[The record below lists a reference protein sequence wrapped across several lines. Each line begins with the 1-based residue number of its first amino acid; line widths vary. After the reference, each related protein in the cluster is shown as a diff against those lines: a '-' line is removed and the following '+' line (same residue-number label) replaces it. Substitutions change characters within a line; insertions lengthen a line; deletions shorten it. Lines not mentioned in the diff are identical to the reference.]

1 MEHSF
6 VRFHRIYKFVLYL
19 LQHDSAFD
27 MFQGANLAA
36 ATLEDTD
43 LNGAKFTNA
52 NLEVHF
58 FRMLFEMLLPYLYK
72 LLKLNEWC
80 HQGAYFSGSIADA
93 ADLTGADFTDAL
105 MPDFA
110 LKKLCVRTDISQ
122 ANKKSGIVTKDS
134 LFCP

>member
-1 MEHSF
+1 M
-6 VRFHRIYKFVLYL
+6 
-19 LQHDSAFD
+19 
-27 MFQGANLAA
+27 
-36 ATLEDTD
+36 EDTD

-52 NLEVHF
+52 NLEVL
-58 FRMLFEMLLPYLYK
+58 LFKMPSETLLVCPNECDI
-72 LLKLNEWC
+72 LLSKIIR
-80 HQGAYFSGSIADA
+80 QGAYFSGSIADA

-110 LKKLCVRTDISQ
+110 LKKLCVRSDISQ

>member
-1 MEHSF
+1 
-6 VRFHRIYKFVLYL
+6 
-19 LQHDSAFD
+19 

-72 LLKLNEWC
+72 LLKLNE
-80 HQGAYFSGSIADA
+80 
-93 ADLTGADFTDAL
+93 
-105 MPDFA
+105 
-110 LKKLCVRTDISQ
+110 
-122 ANKKSGIVTKDS
+122 
-134 LFCP
+134 